1 MSSNF
6 DRKSNVSNG
15 GNTGALYMKTE
26 STWKTGTQI
35 KGATQYTREHG
46 VGAGYGHGAGTTTD
60 DDDEECIND
69 NRHAPPKGEDAD
81 LAEEDDPSHFT
92 LSPEQELAAQSVL
105 RGKRNVFL
113 TGAAGTGKSY
123 LLRYIISRIRTKR
136 RRNGLFVT
144 ATTGVAAENVKGTT
158 VHSYAGIGLGNASK
172 EELLKFVMG
181 RPPAVGRWKDT
192 KYLVIDEVSML
203 HAELFEKLEFIARKV
218 RQDERPFGGVQLI
231 LCGDFFQLPPV
242 ERRGKDVARYAFQS
256 PVWGACGIETLTLQQ
271 VQRQSDN
278 RFITLLNEIRLG
290 DLSERSSRQLEACH
304 TDVKA
309 LPNDGILPTRLY
321 CLNRN
326 VDAENQFHL
335 DRLPAPDCVYTGD
348 DQWQPRNGEEYS
360 AEPEDAYRKETVKFP
375 GGGRTKA
382 DILEDLDRKCPIK
395 IRLRVGA
402 QVMYTKNDPA
412 RNLVNGSRGVVTEC
426 GNGPPKVLFDNKQV
440 LEVKME
446 RTAQS
451 CRQGR
456 LIRMYLPLKLAW
468 AMTVH
473 KSQGMT
479 LTRAELQLDNAFE
492 VGQVY
497 VALSRVKS
505 LEGLYLRGGR
515 ITAPLVRVD
524 AEVLLRFGRGAAVVA
539 APAAAMGVGMKADPA
554 GPFTAPQM
562 DVPIQ
567 RQQYQHYQSHAVG
580 FAEQMQQRVKA
591 EGGAGLLYSYGVQ
604 TECRGPFSAPQAPV
618 HWQQL
623 APREDPVEDD
633 QHPSKR
639 VKAESS
645 GRASG
650 APVKRES
657 WPPFYSTGP
666 PSPLYGSRA
675 ASSAVVDLITPA
687 TEPLW
692 PEPVRA
698 KAGAED
704 ADPFARLVAQK
715 SSSKAVPRAGAA
727 AQRGSSCGK
736 SAPETVDLCSPVK
749 VRSVLNNTCAVQS
762 YELPRSAVTAS
773 ARAPARATA
782 ATAKSGAGSVSAA
795 ATVDHSSAVL
805 YFDGGSLG
813 NPGVGGAGCLLYQG
827 SGAAPHQC
835 GYKDGTCLAQAAV
848 RMDGVCTNNQAEYT
862 GLIHGLHAALRLGVR
877 ELWVYGDSELVVKQ
891 MKREYRVKNPVLQS
905 MHTRA
910 AELAGRLGSVHYA
923 WIERARND
931 RADALSKRA
940 MLQRDKTEEA
950 ADWFRPS

>member
-15 GNTGALYMKTE
+15 GNTGALYMKTA
-26 STWKTGTQI
+26 STWKTGSQI
-35 KGATQYTREHG
+35 KGETQYTREHG
-46 VGAGYGHGAGTTTD
+46 VGAGHGADTTTD
-60 DDDEECIND
+60 DDDEEGINN

-92 LSPEQELAAQSVL
+92 LSPEQELAAHSVL

-256 PVWGACGIETLTLQQ
+256 LVWGACGIETLTLQQ

-290 DLSERSSRQLEACH
+290 NLSERSSRQLEACH
-304 TDVKA
+304 ADVKA

-326 VDAENQFHL
+326 VDAENQYHL

-348 DQWQPRNGEEYS
+348 DQWQPRNGEEYG
-360 AEPEDAYRKETVKFP
+360 AEPEDAYRKETVRFP

-382 DILEDLDRKCPIK
+382 DILEDLDRKCSIK

-505 LEGLYLRGGR
+505 LDGLYLRGGR

-524 AEVLLRFGRGAAVVA
+524 AEVLLRFGRDAAVVA
-539 APAAAMGVGMKADPA
+539 APAAGMGAGMKADPA

-567 RQQYQHYQSHAVG
+567 RQQYQHYQSHAAG

-666 PSPLYGSRA
+666 PSPLYGSRVA
-675 ASSAVVDLITPA
+675 ASAVVDLITPA

-692 PEPVRA
+692 PEPVRP
-698 KAGAED
+698 KATMED
-704 ADPFARLVAQK
+704 ADPFGRLVAQK
-715 SSSKAVPRAGAA
+715 SSSKSVTSAAA
-727 AQRGSSCGK
+727 AQGSGSGGMC
-736 SAPETVDLCSPVK
+736 APEMVDLCSPVK
-749 VRSVLNNTCAVQS
+749 ARPVSNNTFAAQI
-762 YELPRSAVTAS
+762 YELPHAPNPAPAPALTAVRAPVPTTAS
-773 ARAPARATA
+773 GTKP
-782 ATAKSGAGSVSAA
+782 VSAIA
-795 ATVDHSSAVL
+795 ALDHSRAVL

-813 NPGVGGAGCLLYQG
+813 NPGVGGAGYLLYQG

-862 GLIHGLHAALRLGVR
+862 GLIHGLHTALRLGVR

-910 AELAGRLGSVHYA
+910 ADLAARLGSVHYA

-940 MLQRDKTEEA
+940 MLQRDKAEEA

>member
-1 MSSNF
+1 M
-6 DRKSNVSNG
+6 
-15 GNTGALYMKTE
+15 GALYMKTE
-26 STWKTGTQI
+26 SAWKSGSQI
-35 KGATQYTREHG
+35 KGETPYKRGYG
-46 VGAGYGHGAGTTTD
+46 VGAGHGDGAHTTTD
-60 DDDEECIND
+60 DDDEEGIND
-69 NRHAPPKGEDAD
+69 NRHAPPKGEDAE

-290 DLSERSSRQLEACH
+290 DLSEQSSRQLEACH
-304 TDVKA
+304 ADVKA

-426 GNGPPKVLFDNKQV
+426 GNGSPKVLFDNKQV

-539 APAAAMGVGMKADPA
+539 APAAAMGAGMKAGSA
-554 GPFTAPQM
+554 GPFTAPQI
-562 DVPIQ
+562 DVPLQ
-567 RQQYQHYQSHAVG
+567 CQQYQHYQSHAAG

-591 EGGAGLLYSYGVQ
+591 EGGAGWLYPYGAQ
-604 TECRGPFSAPQAPV
+604 TERRGPFSAPQAPV

-623 APREDPVEDD
+623 APRGDPLEDD

-645 GRASG
+645 GHASS
-650 APVKRES
+650 ASAKRES

-666 PSPLYGSRA
+666 PSPVYGSRVA
-675 ASSAVVDLITPA
+675 ASAVVDLITPA

-692 PEPVRA
+692 PEPSRA
-698 KAGAED
+698 KAGSED

-715 SSSKAVPRAGAA
+715 SSSKAVPSASAA
-727 AQRGSSCGK
+727 IRGGGSSGGK
-736 SAPETVDLCSPVK
+736 CAPETVDLCSPVK
-749 VRSVLNNTCAVQS
+749 VRSVLNNTFAVQN
-762 YELPRSAVTAS
+762 YELPRSAVTAP
-773 ARAPARATA
+773 ALAPARATA
-782 ATAKSGAGSVSAA
+782 PLTVSGASSASTA
-795 ATVDHSSAVL
+795 AVAADHSRAVL

-813 NPGVGGAGCLLYQG
+813 NPGVGGAGYLLYQG

-862 GLIHGLHAALRLGVR
+862 GLIHGLHTALRLGVR

-891 MKREYRVKNPVLQS
+891 MKGEYRVKNPVLQS

-910 AELAGRLGSVHYA
+910 ADLAGRLGSVQYA